1 MNLEKIRFGDFGR
14 DFERLIVESD
24 NGWDNVGS
32 AWNLYQ

>member
-24 NGWDNVGS
+24 NG
-32 AWNLYQ
+32 